1 MELQGHMVTL
11 YFNLLE
17 ELQDSL
23 FFQSGW
29 SIVYSTSNVWAFQ
42 FLHILSY
49 ACCYSPFI
57 IIIIAI

>member
-23 FFQSGW
+23 LAGPLYIPPAMYEYFNF
-29 SIVYSTSNVWAFQ
+29 STS
-42 FLHILSY
+42 
-49 ACCYSPFI
+49 SPMLAVI
-57 IIIIAI
+57 HLLLLLL

>member
-29 SIVYSTSNVWAFQ
+29 SIVYSTSDVWAFQ
-42 FLHILSY
+42 FLY

-57 IIIIAI
+57 IIIIIIIAI